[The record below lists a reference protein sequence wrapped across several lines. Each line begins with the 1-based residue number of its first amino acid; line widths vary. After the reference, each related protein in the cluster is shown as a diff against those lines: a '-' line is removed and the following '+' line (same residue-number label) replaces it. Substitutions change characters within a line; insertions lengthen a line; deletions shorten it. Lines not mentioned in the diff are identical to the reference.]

1 MQSKN
6 HFLLVDFLKTFA
18 SLTIILHHFSSYG
31 QIAEDAR
38 TLLPGVMTWLFEYG
52 RYAVQIFLV
61 MGGYLAAQSLTRAN
75 TLKSP
80 RNVLKVIFNRYLRL
94 FAPYVVALVLT
105 IICAWIARL
114 WVNDEFIGESV
125 TLGQFLAHLFFLQG
139 ILGLDS
145 ISAGVWYVAIDW
157 QLYAI
162 LAIML
167 GMFPGFR
174 SLIWILLVLCVA
186 SLLFFNRSGVYE
198 NYFIYFMGAYGLGVL
213 AQLCKNYSDSTVN
226 QFARII
232 FLVIG
237 LVIIVSSFHQI
248 WLRNI
253 LAYLVA
259 IALILWGD
267 SAYKDQKQDQK
278 RPQHQSRKHKL
289 VNMILWG
296 SRRSYCAFLIHF
308 SFVLLAN
315 TLYIAWGMSAFHDGV
330 MALALMLI
338 AVVASWLAANYLY
351 RWVEV
356 PARKLKF

>member
-1 MQSKN
+1 LQSKN